1 MNWQPYTG
9 MDDQFREAYQ
19 RPLFSL
25 FLALMGGIIYA
36 ELFPINMMWLLSGL
50 LAIAGIVGW
59 RLASTTHTY
68 RNFQFIW
75 FSLLLFMAIVGALR
89 MELLMQEW
97 NRWDRI
103 LKGFAHQEKLG
114 IEGTVDEMRAGSDN
128 YASMILSQVKLRDA
142 NQGVELPVR
151 IELQCTRAQVKQS
164 FPGDRIYAEGVLE
177 PILGTQ
183 VPVPF
188 DFGRYRRSQGI
199 FGRFR
204 VEKDGHIAI
213 QTQQSWTTVRGF
225 SYAVLD
231 KMQKTVSKGQDESD
245 IITPL
250 IGSICFGIRTKMPHD
265 FRNALQRS
273 GLAHITSISGLHV
286 SLILYLIAFLLKR
299 LGLRRKHAALVTIPI
314 GFLYLMLVGFRIP
327 TLRAVLMAYVFMG
340 GYLFERRVSP
350 FNSLGLAGLIILIS
364 YPAELFLPS
373 FQLSFTAVFFLLLYG
388 SALSRLGEGFRYR
401 MPFDLLRVCLA
412 SLIVVA
418 GLAPFT
424 IYYFNLFGLG
434 AIIGNVFAIPL
445 LFLLLPFTYLWA
457 LFLYMPSSSFE
468 TYLGE
473 LVIRIV
479 EILAGLIQWIGGFAS
494 FCWSIPFPGMLPLV
508 LIFCAMVLFSHPM
521 RELYRYR
528 HVRLRAYHAS
538 LVLIVGA
545 IWFGPVMRNFQPFQ
559 VDFIAL
565 GQGDCIL
572 METEKGRTVLV
583 DGGSPVRNPDSYR
596 AGLLNRYLY
605 WRGIQRIDI
614 MILSHPQADH
624 IGVLKSVAEEF
635 PVGVLIEGAQEY
647 DSKTYHDFI
656 QTIEEKGIE
665 RCQVQKGDIIHLED
679 DIEFIVLHPDEKAL
693 RDKEKINEQ
702 SVVLMLQDNGLEML
716 MTGDIGHETEKR
728 LCQHFEN
735 WDVDI
740 LKVPHHGSR
749 YSTHHLLLEE
759 TKPEVAVIQV
769 GRNYYDHP
777 HSQTLE
783 RLRRIN
789 ALVLRTDLDG
799 TIQIRKQD
807 HRLRI
812 YTWGSERLI
821 LMDDDR
827 M

>member
-9 MDDQFREAYQ
+9 MDDQFRGAQQ
-19 RPLFSL
+19 RPLFGL

-36 ELFPINMMWLLSGL
+36 ELFPVDVMWLLAGL
-50 LAIAGIVGW
+50 LTISGIVGW
-59 RLASTTHTY
+59 RLSSTTH
-68 RNFQFIW
+68 RDFQFIW
-75 FSLLLFMAIVGALR
+75 FSLLLFMASVGALR
-89 MELLMQEW
+89 MEMMVQEW
-97 NRWDRI
+97 NRWDKI
-103 LKGFAHQEKLG
+103 VEEFAQQEILG
-114 IEGTVDEMRAGSDN
+114 IEGTIDEMRVGSDN
-128 YASMILSQVKLRDA
+128 YASMIISRAKLRDA
-142 NQGVELPVR
+142 NQIVELPFR
-151 IELQCTRAQVKQS
+151 IELQCTQKQAKQS
-164 FPGDRIYAEGVLE
+164 FPGDQIYAEGVLE
-177 PILGTQ
+177 AIVGTQ

-188 DFGRYRRSQGI
+188 DFGRYRRSHGI

-213 QTQQSWTTVRGF
+213 QTRQSWTTVRGLA
-225 SYAVLD
+225 YAVLGR
-231 KMQKTVSKGQDESD
+231 MQTNASKSVSESD
-245 IITPL
+245 VITPL
-250 IGSICFGIRTKMPHD
+250 IGSICFGIRTEVPHD
-265 FRNALQRS
+265 FREALQRS

-299 LGLRRKHAALVTIPI
+299 VGLRRKHAALVTIPI
-314 GFLYLMLVGFRIP
+314 GFLYLIMVGFRIP

-350 FNSLGLAGLIILIS
+350 FNSLGLAGLVILIS

-388 SALSRLGEGFRYR
+388 PVLSRLGEGIRYR
-401 MPFDLLRVCLA
+401 MPFDLLRICLA

-424 IYYFNLFGLG
+424 IYYFNLLGFG
-434 AIIGNVFAIPL
+434 AIIGNIVAIPL

-457 LFLYMPSSSFE
+457 IFLYTPYSSVE

-473 LVIRIV
+473 LVIRIADV
-479 EILAGLIQWIGGFAS
+479 LAWLIQWIGGSAS
-494 FCWSIPFPGMLPLV
+494 FCWTIPFPGILPLV
-508 LIFCAMVLFSHPM
+508 LIFFAMVLFSIPM
-521 RELYRYR
+521 KELYRYR
-528 HVRLRAYHAS
+528 HVRLRACHAS
-538 LVLIVGA
+538 LLLIMGA

-572 METEKGRTVLV
+572 METERGRTVLV

-605 WRGIQRIDI
+605 WRGIQRIDL
-614 MILSHPQADH
+614 MVLSHPQADH

-635 PVGVLIEGAQEY
+635 PVGALIEGGQEY
-647 DSKTYHDFI
+647 HTKTYQDFI

-665 RCQVQKGDIIHLED
+665 RCQVQKGDIINLGNE
-679 DIEFIVLHPDEKAL
+679 IELIVLHPDEKAL
-693 RDKEKINEQ
+693 LDKEDINEQ
-702 SVVLMLQDNGLEML
+702 SVVLMLQHKGLEML
-716 MTGDIGHETEKR
+716 LTGDIGYETEKR
-728 LCQHFEN
+728 LCQYYEN

-777 HSQTLE
+777 HSNTLE
-783 RLRRIN
+783 RLHRIH

-799 TIQIRKQD
+799 TIQIRKRG

-812 YTWGSERLI
+812 YAWGSDRLI
-821 LMDDDR
+821 VMDDAG
-827 M
+827 